1 MTYHFADPCIVVFGS
16 NYFLFHERLK
26 YRCMGILTIM
36 AVLLCS
42 LPGMSHSEMCICVLG
57 SPLPYLSLLL
67 EAGQRSPGMVAE
79 HTQTG
84 NAADMYKQLMKILE
98 KTIDFYNCVFHARK
112 SFGNVQIS
120 KGLEKSWKIIES
132 FILM

>member
-1 MTYHFADPCIVVFGS
+1 MTYHISDPCIVVFGP

-84 NAADMYKQLMKILE
+84 NTSDMYKQGLYVHENPGKY
-98 KTIDFYNCVFHARK
+98 IDFCNCVFHARK
-112 SFGNVQIS
+112 SFG
-120 KGLEKSWKIIES
+120 K
-132 FILM
+132 